1 MRRRGANADAP
12 PPRPEPSPIKRK
24 VNATLKKIDLY
35 SSNRVAA
42 EFTTAPPKESSRL
55 AVASYWV
62 MLVLFLSEFRIFLR
76 TEERDHVV
84 VDRSMG
90 QQLRIRLNVT
100 FPALTCAEVHLDA
113 MDVAGDY
120 HPYMEQHMARPGVRG
135 GPGTSELLGGRRRA
149 L

>member
-1 MRRRGANADAP
+1 MRRRGAAADAP
-12 PPRPEPSPIKRK
+12 TPRPEPSPIKRK

-35 SSNRVAA
+35 SNNRVAA

-100 FPALTCAEVHLDA
+100 FPP
-113 MDVAGDY
+113 DV
-120 HPYMEQHMARPGVRG
+120 RRG
-135 GPGTSELLGGRRRA
+135 AFGCHGRRGRLPPLHGA
-149 L
+149 ARHQAG

>member
-1 MRRRGANADAP
+1 MASTGMRRRGANADAP
-12 PPRPEPSPIKRK
+12 TPRPEPSPIKRK

-35 SSNRVAA
+35 SNNRVAA

-62 MLVLFLSEFRIFLR
+62 MLVLFLSEFRTSLR

-90 QQLRIRLNVT
+90 QQ
-100 FPALTCAEVHLDA
+100 
-113 MDVAGDY
+113 
-120 HPYMEQHMARPGVRG
+120 
-135 GPGTSELLGGRRRA
+135 
-149 L
+149 